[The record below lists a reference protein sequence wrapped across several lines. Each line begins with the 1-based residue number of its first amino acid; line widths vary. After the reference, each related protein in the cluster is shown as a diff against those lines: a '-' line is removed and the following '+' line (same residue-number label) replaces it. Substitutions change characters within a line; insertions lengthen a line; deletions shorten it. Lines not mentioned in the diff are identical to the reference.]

1 MSGARPIGEII
12 APLLFEAIGIA
23 RLQDFL
29 ECIRQPS
36 DRKQWIMEWYE
47 GGTITADEAE
57 LLIEHNRLEAA

>member
-1 MSGARPIGEII
+1 MSARSIGEIV
-12 APLLFEAIGIA
+12 APLIAEAIGIA

-29 ECIRQPS
+29 ECLPYPV